1 MALLFK
7 PHPGTIVVCD
17 YSGSVYPEMGKVRPV
32 VVISPAFKKRP
43 NLSTIVPL
51 STTAPN
57 PVEDY
62 HYALTLSPPLPS
74 PFDEPQMWVKADM
87 IMTASHERLDRIRAG
102 KNAAGQRTYLNR
114 MIRKED
120 LDGIYRAVL
129 CGLGLGRLTPYV

>member
-7 PHPGTIVVCD
+7 PQPGTILVCD

-32 VVISPAFKKRP
+32 IVVSPTFKHRP

-62 HYALTLSPPLPS
+62 HHALTLNPALPP
-74 PFDEPQMWVKADM
+74 PFDSPQMWVKADM
-87 IMTASHERLDRIRAG
+87 IMTASHDRLDRIRAG
-102 KNAAGQRTYLNR
+102 RNAMGQRTYANR
-114 MIRKED
+114 MIPKKDLED
-120 LDGIYRAVL
+120 IYRAVL
-129 CGLGLGRLTPYV
+129 NGLGLGRLTPHI